1 MRYNIFLARFRCNI
15 FVKDFAAPRQYVCV
29 FVCVYVCMVF
39 VHETI
44 TCKSIKTLIQEVV
57 TLKDVIVSIKFGQS
71 IAPLQMTSS
80 AN

>member
-1 MRYNIFLARFRCNI
+1 M
-15 FVKDFAAPRQYVCV
+15 
-29 FVCVYVCMVF
+29 CMVF

-57 TLKDVIVSIKFGQS
+57 TLKDVSVCVKFGES